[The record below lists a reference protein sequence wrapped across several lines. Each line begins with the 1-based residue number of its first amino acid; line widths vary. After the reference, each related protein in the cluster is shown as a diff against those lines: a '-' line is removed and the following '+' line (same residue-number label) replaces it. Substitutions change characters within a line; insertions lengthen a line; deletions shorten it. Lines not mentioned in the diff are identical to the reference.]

1 MMYDSSY
8 VCASSYH
15 AYESYVKYSYSTT
28 SRVLV
33 ASCRL
38 TGRVS
43 ILCILH
49 TCVVCIRLVIYLPA
63 LARSMAS
70 RR

>member
-15 AYESYVKYSYSTT
+15 AYVKYSYS
-28 SRVLV
+28 SSKLPID
-33 ASCRL
+33 
-38 TGRVS
+38 RVS

-49 TCVVCIRLVIYLPA
+49 TCSMHTTLVIYLPA

>member
-15 AYESYVKYSYSTT
+15 AYVKYSYS
-28 SRVLV
+28 SSSKLPID
-33 ASCRL
+33 
-38 TGRVS
+38 RVS

-49 TCVVCIRLVIYLPA
+49 SMHTTLVIYLPA